1 MALKRTTKADPNMSM
16 SSMTDIVFL
25 LLIFFLVTSTLV
37 NPNALKLL
45 LPKSTGQV
53 GAKATVSVSIK
64 DWGEDRYTYH
74 INGDEMPVPF
84 QQVEDE
90 LVGLLQSEEDPTF
103 SIYSDESVP
112 IGQVVQVMNKGSADR
127 SYTDGHAACM
137 RTGARV
143 FLVIEIHIPA
153 AGRAVDAD

>member
-1 MALKRTTKADPNMSM
+1 MALKRITKADPSFSM

-45 LPKSTGQV
+45 LPKSTGHV

-64 DWGEDRYTYH
+64 DWGEDRFTYH
-74 INGDEMPVPF
+74 INGDEAPIPLSE
-84 QQVEDE
+84 VENE
-90 LVGLLQSEEDPTF
+90 IIGLLQTEEDPTF

-112 IGQVVQVMNKGSADR
+112 IKEIVGIMNIAKR
-127 SYTDGHAACM
+127 NHYK
-137 RTGARV
+137 
-143 FLVIEIHIPA
+143 VILATQAE
-153 AGRAVDAD
+153 

>member
-1 MALKRTTKADPNMSM
+1 MALRRTTKADPNMSM

-74 INGDEMPVPF
+74 INGSETPVAYRE
-84 QQVEDE
+84 VEDE
-90 LVGLLQSEEDPTF
+90 LVGLLQSEEEPTF
-103 SIYSDESVP
+103 SIYSDETVP
-112 IGQVVQVMNKGSADR
+112 IREIVQVMNIAKR
-127 SYTDGHAACM
+127 NHYK
-137 RTGARV
+137 
-143 FLVIEIHIPA
+143 VILATQPE
-153 AGRAVDAD
+153 

>member
-1 MALKRTTKADPNMSM
+1 MAIKRSTKVLSEFSM

-53 GAKATVSVSIK
+53 NAKATVSVSIK
-64 DWGEDRYTYH
+64 DWGDDRYTYH
-74 INGDEMPVPF
+74 INGDETPLTYEA
-84 QQVEDE
+84 VEDG
-90 LVGLLQSEEDPTF
+90 LVELLQTEEDPTF

-112 IGQVVQVMNKGSADR
+112 IKEVVAIMNIAKR
-127 SYTDGHAACM
+127 NHYK
-137 RTGARV
+137 
-143 FLVIEIHIPA
+143 VILATQPE
-153 AGRAVDAD
+153 

>member
-1 MALKRTTKADPNMSM
+1 MALKRITKPDPNMSM

-64 DWGEDRYTYH
+64 DWGDDRYTYH
-74 INGDEMPVPF
+74 INGDEAPVPLRE
-84 QQVEDE
+84 VEDD
-90 LVGLLQSEEDPTF
+90 LIGLLQTEEDPTF
-103 SIYSDESVP
+103 SIYADESVP
-112 IGQVVQVMNKGSADR
+112 IGQVVQVMNIAKR
-127 SYTDGHAACM
+127 NHYK
-137 RTGARV
+137 
-143 FLVIEIHIPA
+143 VILATQPE
-153 AGRAVDAD
+153 

>member
-1 MALKRTTKADPNMSM
+1 MAIKRSTKVLSEFSM

-53 GAKATVSVSIK
+53 NAKATVSVSIK
-64 DWGEDRYTYH
+64 DWGDDTYTYH
-74 INGDEMPVPF
+74 INGSEVPMSYEA
-84 QQVEDE
+84 VEDG
-90 LVGLLQSEEDPTF
+90 LVELLQTEEDPTF

-112 IGQVVQVMNKGSADR
+112 IREVVSIMNIAKR
-127 SYTDGHAACM
+127 NHYK
-137 RTGARV
+137 
-143 FLVIEIHIPA
+143 VILATQPE
-153 AGRAVDAD
+153 